1 MGKTA
6 SFIFKILGHIWVTLF
21 ALSVIVSVIGMYI
34 SEPSFSHFWRRFTD
48 TFSPFNIINDIVIV
62 VLILPAIG
70 FYKLSDYFRNKD
82 T

>member
-1 MGKTA
+1 MIKTA
-6 SFIFKILGHIWVTLF
+6 SFIFKTLGHIWVILF
-21 ALSVIVSVIGMYI
+21 ALSVIASIIGMYI

-48 TFSPFNIINDIVIV
+48 TFSPYNIINFIVMF

-70 FYKLSDYFRNKD
+70 FYKLSDYFRNKS